1 MELLDLADDILGIIA
16 DYIPAARKRKK
27 VKFIKKAYIPTHAV
41 LHCWRFSAPH
51 RVRHLN
57 LWTNGQELFSYA
69 LKIGFTEDTT
79 KVLLNY
85 TVTSITGVAIT
96 AIDTDAT
103 AITGMAACSAAVV
116 FTRFI
121 WSVK

>member
-41 LHCWRFSAPH
+41 LYCWQFDAPH
-51 RVRHLN
+51 RIRHLN

-69 LKIGFTEDTT
+69 LKIGFTEGNT

-85 TVTSITGVAIT
+85 TAPGDAFSSHTTSTHVNKSREYADKTINVT
-96 AIDTDAT
+96 
-103 AITGMAACSAAVV
+103 
-116 FTRFI
+116 
-121 WSVK
+121 